1 MIQDIHDRELKVLRL
16 SLTNTCNFSCPYCM
30 PENNSCLTTLTNKQF
45 LSIIKVACKLGVN
58 SLRLTGGEP
67 LISSQLNKLM
77 EAINTLKKTRNH
89 PINNLKDIAITTN
102 GSLLTKDRCQNLF
115 DYGLNRITVSLD
127 ALDPKIFSI
136 MTGDKNMISAKNKL
150 NNVLQGIDNAIQTG
164 FDPLEGRLKINCVIK
179 KNINDNQILNLVH
192 FAKAKSIEIRFI
204 EYMDVGNKNNWQA
217 NEVLKSHE
225 LISIIKEHFK
235 INEAGRL
242 IGNTAHKWYMKD
254 SNSYISTISSISNP
268 FCSDCNRLRITSDG
282 FAHTCLF
289 SNNGSDLK
297 KWLNPSIN
305 EKGLEE
311 FLETIWLIRDDKYSE
326 NRFDQSE
333 NSKPQK
339 PHPSMSYL
347 GG

>member
-1 MIQDIHDRELKVLRL
+1 MLKDIHYRELKVLRL
-16 SLTNTCNFSCPYCM
+16 SLTNKCNFSCPYCL
-30 PENNSCLTTLTNKQF
+30 PENHSCLTTLTNKQF

-67 LISSQLNKLM
+67 LISSQLYNLM
-77 EAINTLKKTRNH
+77 ESINRFKKAQNH
-89 PINNLKDIAITTN
+89 PLNNLQDIAITTN
-102 GSLLTKDRCQNLF
+102 GSLLTKDKCQDLF
-115 DYGLNRITVSLD
+115 DYGLDRITVSLD

-136 MTGDKNMISAKNKL
+136 MTGDNNMITAKNKL
-150 NNVLQGIDNAIQTG
+150 NNVLQGIDNAIKTG
-164 FDPLEGRLKINCVIK
+164 FDPLKGKLKINCVIK
-179 KNINDNQILNLVH
+179 KNINDNQIINLVR

-204 EYMDVGNKNNWQA
+204 EYMDVGTTNNWQA
-217 NEVLKSHE
+217 NEVVKSHE
-225 LISIIKEHFK
+225 LISIIKKHFK
-235 INEAGRL
+235 IKESGRL
-242 IGNTAHKWYMKD
+242 KGNTAYKWYMND

-297 KWLNPSIN
+297 KWLNPSID

-311 FLETIWLIRDDKYSE
+311 FLEAIWLIRDDKYSE
-326 NRFDQSE
+326 NRFNKSD

-339 PHPSMSYL
+339 SHPSMSYL